1 MNAEQALFQ
10 SIRARLPD
18 DYPFRRFLDS
28 LIGWD
33 VLPVMIDGALIGAV
47 MIRGNEIHIGCE
59 KPMRASPRALIK
71 SFLLPIIKKHGSAVT
86 SVMHDNRRGLIFCK
100 RLGFEVIDS
109 IDGAYRLRCERANYV

>member
-1 MNAEQALFQ
+1 MNAEYALFQ

-59 KPMRASPRALIK
+59 SPMKASPRALIK
-71 SFLLPIIKKHGSAVT
+71 SFLLPIIEKHGSAVT
-86 SVMHDNRRGLIFCK
+86 TVMHDNHAGLVFCQ
-100 RLGFEVIDS
+100 RLGFVIMDS
-109 IDGAYRLRCERANYV
+109 SDGVYRLRCERANYV